1 MFSLSCAAHEL
12 QRVLGFAPRAIEF
25 DTPALNGRFG
35 KKTFSRTRL
44 IEDNCNWLGSQK
56 T

>member
-35 KKTFSRTRL
+35 KKNFQQ
-44 IEDNCNWLGSQK
+44 NK
-56 T
+56 TDWGQL